1 MSMNKD
7 NNLLNDWKSNKT
19 KQRQLKDNIN
29 TDLFIKALKCVINGY
44 VDKEV
49 LDKFYK

>member
-1 MSMNKD
+1 MNKD
-7 NNLLNDWKSNKT
+7 SKVLNDWKSNKT
-19 KQRQLKDNIN
+19 EQRQLKDNID
-29 TDLFIKALKCVINGY
+29 TDLFIKAIKSVIIGE

>member
-7 NNLLNDWKSNKT
+7 SKVLNDWKSNKT
-19 KQRQLKDNIN
+19 KQRELKDNVDK
-29 TDLFIKALKCVINGY
+29 DLFIKALKCVINGR

>member
-7 NNLLNDWKSNKT
+7 SNLLKDWKSNKT
-19 KQRQLKDNIN
+19 KQKQLKDNIN
-29 TDLFIKALKCVINGY
+29 TDLFVKTLKQVIIGE

>member
-1 MSMNKD
+1 MSMNKV
-7 NNLLNDWKSNKT
+7 LNDWKSNKVEH
-19 KQRQLKDNIN
+19 KELKDNIN

>member
-1 MSMNKD
+1 MEQSKV
-7 NNLLNDWKSNKT
+7 LKDWKNNRIE
-19 KQRQLKDNIN
+19 QRQLKDNIN
-29 TDLFIKALKCVINGY
+29 TDLFVKALKLVIIGE

>member
-1 MSMNKD
+1 MSMNKV
-7 NNLLNDWKSNKT
+7 LNDWKSNKT
-19 KQRQLKDNIN
+19 KQRELKDNIN
-29 TDLFIKALKCVINGY
+29 TDLFVKTLKQVITGY